1 MCTVLL
7 PPGANPIAVNK
18 YILSHH
24 ICLEDVKSISTRSTG
39 RNSAMTRV
47 FRSVGVV
54 TFCVETSRL
63 CYNPP
68 EQGPPTSTGA
78 LPNVDVATSWDDAC
92 RLVIISVYVTN
103 QQEEDSAVCH
113 KHT

>member
-1 MCTVLL
+1 MYHF
-7 PPGANPIAVNK
+7 IS
-18 YILSHH
+18 Y
-24 ICLEDVKSISTRSTG
+24 LEEVKSISPRSTG
-39 RNSAMTRV
+39 GDSAMTRV

-54 TFCVETSRL
+54 TVCLETSRF

-68 EQGPPTSTGA
+68 EQGPPTSAGA
-78 LPNVDVATSWDDAC
+78 LANVDITTSWDDAC

-103 QQEEDSAVCH
+103 QQEGDSAVCH